1 MALINKAFETLYAFM
16 FMKIKPVV
24 VVGGA
29 GCYAVELVS
38 SADSEISTLQL
49 YGMYATLKE
58 YTVFV
63 CWLVCE
69 WLFTSSL
76 FTGSNCR
83 A

>member
-16 FMKIKPVV
+16 VMQIKPVV